1 MKALTTFLMLLM
13 SVILA
18 SRADE
23 CEKSTGSPKQ
33 TVSVKAALK
42 CKAAYVV
49 AVSVQDLSHSTT
61 TAQLQSVCVCVCVM
75 LACS

>member
-13 SVILA
+13 SAILA

-23 CEKSTGSPKQ
+23 CEKSTGSHKQ

-42 CKAAYVV
+42 CKAAYVA
-49 AVSVQDLSHSTT
+49 AVSVQDLTPFNHNS
-61 TAQLQSVCVCVCVM
+61 AASVCVCVCV
-75 LACS
+75 AC